1 MIDGFP
7 DLDHVLTFPL
17 FEEFVKLF
25 VLQQDFNIDPA
36 SDQPD
41 HSVWTA
47 NENGEYATRSLYLLK
62 FRGRGKF
69 SNSYTHLEAISDAK
83 E

>member
-25 VLQQDFNIDPA
+25 VLQQDFNMDPA

-47 NENGEYATRSLYLLK
+47 NENGEYSTHSSYLLN
-62 FRGRGKF
+62 FRGGR
-69 SNSYTHLEAISDAK
+69 
-83 E
+83 